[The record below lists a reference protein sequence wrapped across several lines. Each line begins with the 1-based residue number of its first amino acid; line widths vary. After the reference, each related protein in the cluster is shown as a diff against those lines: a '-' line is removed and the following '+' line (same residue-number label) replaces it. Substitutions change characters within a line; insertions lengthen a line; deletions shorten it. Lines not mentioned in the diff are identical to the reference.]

1 MTQSVSIT
9 SLCDCV
15 MVNISAVMVSF
26 VGLTYKKQSVILFVY
41 WKTTPNLMFVTVTW
55 TVKRWVFPNNAIS
68 FHPQYYL
75 EMNAPTSK
83 KIIFVGFPNYQNY
96 LLVVLIQRTHSKTC
110 FHLSK
115 KTPTFSCLITKA
127 SKGKGLR
134 SNLQPA
140 WPMAYDSPLRSA
152 MFNSPNYISS

>member
-1 MTQSVSIT
+1 MTQSVLIT

-15 MVNISAVMVSF
+15 MVNIWAVMESF
-26 VGLTYKKQSVILFVY
+26 VGLTYKKQSVILSVY
-41 WKTTPNLMFVTVTW
+41 WKTTPNLMFVTVIW

-96 LLVVLIQRTHSKTC
+96 LLVVLIQRTKIRFHS
-110 FHLSK
+110 SK
-115 KTPTFSCLITKA
+115 KHRHF
-127 SKGKGLR
+127 
-134 SNLQPA
+134 PA
-140 WPMAYDSPLRSA
+140 WSPRQARVRGSDLTCNQHGLWLTLEVCCVQ
-152 MFNSPNYISS
+152 FTYIYVYISS